1 MLLVLTLGLGVIV
14 AGFGMICYL
23 AGRDDGCGDMYTLR
37 LLLRSM
43 EKRFM
48 AQLDDLKLA
57 LSEVSAGVASVA
69 AEVDGLLAKLNAPAP
84 DLSEVILQANAIRDA
99 VKAVG
104 DAIPDAPVAD
114 PAPAPAPEP
123 PAPA

>member
-23 AGRDDGCGDMYTLR
+23 AGRGDGFGDTYTLR

-69 AEVDGLLAKLNAPAP
+69 VEVQGLLDKLNAPAP
-84 DLSEVILQANAIRDA
+84 DLSEVIAQANAIKDA

-104 DAIPDAPVAD
+104 DAIPDAP
-114 PAPAPAPEP
+114 APEPTPAPENP
-123 PAPA
+123 PA